1 MKTKFTAK
9 EYSEVIGMLEAA
21 RAQVEDIASDMILTE
36 QLSGQMMFEVVQYLG
51 SNIRTI
57 KEVFNELARKNK
69 IEY

>member
-9 EYSEVIGMLEAA
+9 EYSDVIGMLEAA
-21 RAQVEDIASDMILTE
+21 RAQVEGIASDMVLTE

-57 KEVFNELARKNK
+57 KEVFNELARKDK